1 MSSEMDEED
10 IHEAFIS
17 TQSSHVADI
26 HSHLIDPSHR
36 YFSMKYAYTF
46 RKFRWSCKTI
56 PDYEDDFSRSLENDA
71 DHRQMV
77 DFRHP
82 NFDAEYNLA
91 FHTLQESRSSRRW
104 FYLWYVFWSK
114 PCNKILIFVLVLCFA
129 TTVLV
134 HGKDC
139 RLFVHHGAS
148 QGASWGS

>member
-1 MSSEMDEED
+1 MSSDMDEED

-56 PDYEDDFSRSLENDA
+56 PDYEDDLSRSLLNDA

-91 FHTLQESRSSRRW
+91 FHTMQESRAS
-104 FYLWYVFWSK
+104 
-114 PCNKILIFVLVLCFA
+114 
-129 TTVLV
+129 
-134 HGKDC
+134 
-139 RLFVHHGAS
+139 FVHVNTVPTTLDNL
-148 QGASWGS
+148 